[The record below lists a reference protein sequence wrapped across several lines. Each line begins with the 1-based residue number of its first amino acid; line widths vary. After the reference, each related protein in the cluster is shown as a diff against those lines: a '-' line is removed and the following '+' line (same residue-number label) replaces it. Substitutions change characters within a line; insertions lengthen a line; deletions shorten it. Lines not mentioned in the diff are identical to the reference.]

1 MATPKYKLLFDEM
14 LTTNKDLFDAY
25 EALLKNYD
33 KSPKKFANETS
44 EMQFKLLRVIK
55 KTEDKL
61 CARTENTGRG
71 VYSTALA
78 DKFWEEIRSKF
89 PRIDEYIETS

>member
-14 LTTNKDLFDAY
+14 LTANKELFDSY
-25 EALLKNYD
+25 ESLLKNYD

-61 CARTENTGRG
+61 
-71 VYSTALA
+71 
-78 DKFWEEIRSKF
+78 
-89 PRIDEYIETS
+89 